1 MVRPLRMFK
10 ACSNLFAR
18 SRGALAVGGIVAA
31 AVAGACTASLDFTE
45 CTVDA
50 DCDRFEAGEPL
61 RCDTNRCVPATC
73 SNNSECEGLG
83 GSQVC
88 GLDDFCV
95 DALVA
100 AGVDDDCE
108 FLVLPGNSVKDKLT
122 LIGAVYNGDSAIG
135 ALAEASFKLAVED
148 FNAGTT
154 MANGNAVG
162 VVACNSA
169 GDPEQA
175 SAAAKHLAEVV
186 GVPAILGP
194 LDDDDFVEVANKVS
208 VVPGNLIFTMTPTAV
223 APTGESDSGVLW
235 RTIPG
240 ADYQGKALRARLLG
254 GGFGSVIMVFRG
266 DNYGLG
272 LYEALTEDNGMGQ
285 RVIPGI
291 GNQSNLSYGAD
302 ENGAGQLDTLL
313 GVIPEPEAIVLL
325 GGDEVGEQLK
335 HIADLG
341 VAPKKIYIS
350 HAGLRGIQGALLETG
365 DAALAGRIELIAPV
379 SEHPDNK
386 TVLYTRLQERN
397 PNVILG
403 TEAPLSYDAAMTT
416 LLAMR
421 AIGDGK
427 TLTGPVI
434 AQQMSRLT
442 SGAPISFGDVES
454 LAFVKDAANA
464 LGSGGS
470 IDMIGN
476 SGELGFVLAKGQP
489 CSPFVSWGFTDV
501 ASPVPVQLAS
511 YATACPD
518 ATGTWAE

>member
-1 MVRPLRMFK
+1 
-10 ACSNLFAR
+10 
-18 SRGALAVGGIVAA
+18 
-31 AVAGACTASLDFTE
+31 
-45 CTVDA
+45 
-50 DCDRFEAGEPL
+50 
-61 RCDTNRCVPATC
+61 
-73 SNNSECEGLG
+73 
-83 GSQVC
+83 
-88 GLDDFCV
+88 
-95 DALVA
+95 
-100 AGVDDDCE
+100 
-108 FLVLPGNSVKDKLT
+108 VKDKLT

-135 ALAEASFKLAVED
+135 SLAEASFKLAVED
-148 FNAGTT
+148 FNAGAT

-162 VVACNSA
+162 LVACNSA

-175 SAAAKHLAEVV
+175 SAAARHLAEVV

-208 VVPGNLIFTMTPTAV
+208 VVPGNLIFTMSPTAI

-240 ADYQGKALRARLLG
+240 AEYHGKALRDRLLG

-272 LYEALTEDNGMGQ
+272 IYQAMTEDNGMGQ
-285 RVIPGI
+285 RIIPGV
-291 GNQSNLSYGAD
+291 GNQSNLSYSAN
-302 ENGAGQLDTLL
+302 ENGASQLDTLL
-313 GVIPEPEAIVLL
+313 GVIPDPEAVVLL
-325 GGDEVGEQLK
+325 GGAEVEDQLK
-335 HIADLG
+335 HIASLG
-341 VAPKKIYIS
+341 IAPKRIFVS
-350 HAGLRGIQGALLETG
+350 NAGLRGIQGALQATG
-365 DAALAGRIELIAPV
+365 DTALAARIELIAPV

-386 TVLYTRLQERN
+386 SVLYSRLQERN
-397 PNVILG
+397 QGITLG

-442 SGAPISFGDVES
+442 SGAPISFGDIES

-464 LGSGGS
+464 LGGGGS

-476 SGELGFVLAKGQP
+476 SGELAFVLAKGQP
-489 CSPFVSWGFTDV
+489 CSPFVSWGFNDV
-501 ASPVPVQLAS
+501 ASPVPVQVAS

-518 ATGTWAE
+518 ATGTWTE